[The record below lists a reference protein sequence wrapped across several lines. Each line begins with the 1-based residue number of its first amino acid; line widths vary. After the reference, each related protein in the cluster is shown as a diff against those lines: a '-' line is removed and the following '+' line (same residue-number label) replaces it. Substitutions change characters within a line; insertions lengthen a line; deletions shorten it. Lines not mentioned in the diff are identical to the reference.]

1 LRRWSRRPRS
11 VPVPEHDQYPAEI
24 AGLLHDVQSLRTTM
38 ASDLSAAAGA
48 VDSDQPAVA
57 GDIIEGGRR
66 DLAHLGQPSPGLGPG
81 GRALP
86 QPRDHRRTS
95 TRSGVRTVLIATVP
109 LLAVA
114 AVGAAAVTAY
124 TIDQHD
130 PSSPGARHQTRLPGV
145 PSPGASADRPAATA
159 AAAATLHALT
169 VAVRRGA
176 SPATIAAIAALLH
189 DQLASIAAASGGN
202 SQRLAA
208 VRRMLAAEDHLL
220 SGNTD
225 PRIAVELRAVRQLE
239 TTLTGHPSPVTHA
252 PSVSQPPSPG
262 STTLPRPRAP
272 TATPTRPAG
281 QPTNPPRQLPSTP
294 TPRATSSPLPIP
306 TISPILPSP

>member
-11 VPVPEHDQYPAEI
+11 LPVPHHDQYPEEI
-24 AGLLHDVQSLRTTM
+24 AGLIHDVQSLRTTM

-66 DLAHLGQPSPGLGPG
+66 DLAHLGKRSPGPG
-81 GRALP
+81 LAGRDLP
-86 QPRDHRRTS
+86 RPRDHRWTS
-95 TRSGVRTVLIATVP
+95 TRSGARAALTATVP
-109 LLAVA
+109 LLALA

-124 TIDQHD
+124 TIDQHH
-130 PSSPGARHQTRLPGV
+130 PSSPGARHQTQLPGV
-145 PSPGASADRPAATA
+145 PSPGGTADRPAATD

-176 SPATIAAIAALLH
+176 SPATIAATAALLH
-189 DQLASIAAASGGN
+189 DQLASIAAASGGD
-202 SQRLAA
+202 SATLAA

-225 PRIAVELRAVRQLE
+225 PRIAVEWRAVRRLE
-239 TTLTGHPSPVTHA
+239 ATLTGQPSTVTHA
-252 PSVSQPPSPG
+252 PSVSQPPTPD
-262 STTLPRPRAP
+262 STTLPRTPAP
-272 TATPTRPAG
+272 TATPSRPAG
-281 QPTNPPRQLPSTP
+281 QQSNPPRKLPSTP
-294 TPRATSSPLPIP
+294 SPPATGGPLPIP
-306 TISPILPSP
+306 TISPILPDP

>member
-1 LRRWSRRPRS
+1 
-11 VPVPEHDQYPAEI
+11 
-24 AGLLHDVQSLRTTM
+24 M

-48 VDSDQPAVA
+48 VDSDQPGVA

-66 DLAHLGQPSPGLGPG
+66 DLAHLGQRSPGPGPA

-95 TRSGVRTVLIATVP
+95 ARSGARTVLTATVP
-109 LLAVA
+109 LLALA

-130 PSSPGARHQTRLPGV
+130 PSSPGARHQTQLPGV
-145 PSPGASADRPAATA
+145 TSPGGTADRPAATD

-176 SPATIAAIAALLH
+176 SPATIAATAALLH
-189 DQLASIAAASGGN
+189 DQLASIAAASGRD
-202 SQRLAA
+202 SATLAA

-239 TTLTGHPSPVTHA
+239 AALTGHPSPLTHA
-252 PSVSQPPSPG
+252 PSVSQPATPG
-262 STTLPRPRAP
+262 STTLPRTPAP
-272 TATPTRPAG
+272 TATPTRPAA
-281 QPTNPPRQLPSTP
+281 QKSNPPRKLPSTP
-294 TPRATSSPLPIP
+294 GPPATSGPLPIP
-306 TISPILPSP
+306 TISPILPNP